1 MSKTKY
7 VLFFCVSC
15 NRESKMAIV
24 GSMEGMENKI
34 WYRCTRCHHST
45 MIDTSKRVAA
55 DNVVKFSKDECT
67 SYSPQRSYTVGELIY
82 HSDWDDMGKV
92 TGKEKTSSGGRAI
105 LVTFEKLGSRRLIE
119 NLAAE

>member
-7 VLFFCVSC
+7 VLSFCVSC

-45 MIDTSKRVAA
+45 MIDTSKRAPA

-67 SYSPQRSYTVGELIY
+67 SYSPERSYTVGELIY

-105 LVTFEKLGSRRLIE
+105 LVSFEKLGSRRLIE